1 MTKNNCE
8 QVQMVAEQNKRIEDF
23 LEEVARLVK
32 NNQKTS
38 VDLNQDLIAAQS
50 DMCLYKKELSNILQ
64 DFELKSAHSSQSA
77 QIDSKNMLKLQ
88 KETQKNL
95 ESFII
100 QVNKRTTSLESTFT
114 ERLSSFQDLLEQMA
128 KKELNDEF
136 LASINERYGEV
147 SLKNEALETRLSQI
161 DSRFSNFRNEVNTL
175 FVDYEKDING
185 KITEINSAVG
195 DICRNNGQRNPLL
208 G

>member
-1 MTKNNCE
+1 
-8 QVQMVAEQNKRIEDF
+8 MVAEQNKRIEDF